1 MLDGHL
7 MARRLPG
14 MGSYLIISAFFILP
28 VSICVLLIFPLPSGP
43 GVPLAVLMVF
53 ASTMASTTAAALTL
67 HVMRS
72 EDVARISPIIGTSPV
87 FVALL
92 AMIFLGETLFWQQ
105 WLAIIAIVIGVI
117 LISFK
122 WDVRG
127 SIHFHW
133 KPFLILILVSLL
145 WAIANVTNKYALGYI
160 SFWNSSGLIFMFS
173 ALIFM
178 AMFLRKQALRDIA
191 SLKNKRQT
199 IGLALGNQV
208 LVMVGATLS
217 FWATQLGSV
226 SLAAAILNSR
236 PLFVFIFAALIGRFA
251 PNFIIHEKSSPRI
264 AVIKTTA
271 VLLVVG
277 GMAAMFL
284 I

>member
-1 MLDGHL
+1 
-7 MARRLPG
+7 
-14 MGSYLIISAFFILP
+14 
-28 VSICVLLIFPLPSGP
+28 
-43 GVPLAVLMVF
+43 
-53 ASTMASTTAAALTL
+53 
-67 HVMRS
+67 
-72 EDVARISPIIGTSPV
+72 
-87 FVALL
+87 
-92 AMIFLGETLFWQQ
+92 
-105 WLAIIAIVIGVI
+105 
-117 LISFK
+117 
-122 WDVRG
+122 
-127 SIHFHW
+127 
-133 KPFLILILVSLL
+133 LL

-236 PLFVFIFAALIGRFA
+236 PLFVFIFAAIIGRFA
-251 PNFIIHEKSSPRI
+251 PNFIIHELHRY
-264 AVIKTTA
+264 A
-271 VLLVVG
+271 LLEANTQTCKYNYMPEN
-277 GMAAMFL
+277 GMYEVPDLPGLGQELTDEAIRAS
-284 I
+284 IVETVR